1 MISFLEISDKH
12 FDMKT
17 GQYVMWFFVDLV
29 FIISAPAR
37 EQVPRLLPVESSLS
51 TGSGLGTREAEKGR
65 GGEGGSRTNRKAR
78 RGEHSGRRW
87 REGADLARKSAT
99 WSWSGE

>member
-17 GQYVMWFFVDLV
+17 GQYVMWFGKIDLV
-29 FIISAPAR
+29 FIISAR
-37 EQVPRLLPVESSLS
+37 ESTEPRSQAA
-51 TGSGLGTREAEKGR
+51 SGNEHRTREAEKGR
-65 GGEGGSRTNRKAR
+65 GGGGGSRTNRKAR

-87 REGADLARKSAT
+87 REGADLARKSPT
-99 WSWSGE
+99 WS